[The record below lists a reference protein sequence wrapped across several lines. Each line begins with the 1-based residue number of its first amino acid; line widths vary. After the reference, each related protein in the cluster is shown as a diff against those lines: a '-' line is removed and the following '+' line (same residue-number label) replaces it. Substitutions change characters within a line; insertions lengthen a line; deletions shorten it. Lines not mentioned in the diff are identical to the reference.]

1 MEIKV
6 SNPQQFS
13 VEEIIAKNLEVFYK
27 LSAVGVKNINTA
39 VDYYMI
45 LETYRKYNW
54 IENFKERKEVVAEQC
69 KTTLRT
75 VENALALMNTTIEI
89 KN

>member
-1 MEIKV
+1 MELKV
-6 SNPQQFS
+6 NNKQSFS
-13 VEEIIAKNLEVFYK
+13 VEEIIGKNLEIFYK

-45 LETYRKYNW
+45 LETYKKYDW
-54 IENFKERKEVVAEQC
+54 IENFKERKEVVADQM
-69 KTTLRT
+69 KVSLKS
-75 VENALALMNTTIEI
+75 VENALNLMKIFVEI